1 MPRTDLP
8 GASPVR
14 GRDPLRLPVG
24 PDADVPIPT
33 VSSADDREVASADP
47 SPDDAPRRARALSR
61 DRARRILTERFG
73 YDDFQFR
80 QFEPIQAVLRGADTL
95 VVMPTGSGKSLVYQ
109 FPALVLPGLTVVV
122 SPLIALMKDQQDKL
136 QAQGV
141 DVLAVHSHQTTREAR
156 ATEQA
161 ITEGGGDILYVTPER
176 FKDREFFEMLLQRK
190 VSLFVVDEAHCVS
203 QWGHDFRPD
212 YLTLGSVVKR
222 LGRPPVLALTA
233 TATAEVR
240 ADIVRQLGMH
250 DTHVTIT
257 GFARPNLRFEV
268 ERTVNDTMKD
278 EALRNLLERTPGTGV
293 IYVATIKEAER
304 LREQLK
310 DHYHRRYEFGL
321 YHGKLAPVERKTAQ
335 DRFMNDELK
344 AMIAT
349 NAFGL
354 GIDKPDIRFVA
365 HYHFPGSV
373 EAYYQEA
380 GRAGRD
386 GEPATCTL
394 LYRVEDRRIQSYF
407 LGGKYP
413 EVEEAA
419 KVALVLETYPEREAV
434 KLEELAERSGVPRR
448 KARITLML
456 LKRHGLVREHR
467 GGSWDRLGGRLTQVD
482 LSHDLMDYEERR
494 ARDQQKLQAVVDFAQ
509 TARCRTRFILEYFGE
524 EVEGDWRCGNCDA
537 CDAGAAWS
545 RRARTAD

>member
-1 MPRTDLP
+1 MTSTDF
-8 GASPVR
+8 ASPGSEHERVDTR
-14 GRDPLRLPVG
+14 QLTR
-24 PDADVPIPT
+24 
-33 VSSADDREVASADP
+33 S
-47 SPDDAPRRARALSR
+47 RARS
-61 DRARRILTERFG
+61 ILAERFG
-73 YDDFQFR
+73 FDDFQYR
-80 QFEPIQAVLRGADTL
+80 QFEPIQAVLRGEDAL

-109 FPALVLPGLTVVV
+109 FPALILPGLTVVV
-122 SPLIALMKDQQDKL
+122 SPLIALMKDQHDKL
-136 QAQGV
+136 VAHGV
-141 DVLAVHSHQTTREAR
+141 DALAVHSHMTTRQTR

-161 ITEGGGDILYVTPER
+161 IADGGGDILYVTPER
-176 FKDREFFEMLLQRK
+176 FKDREFFDTLLTRS

-212 YLTLGSVVKR
+212 YLTLGSIVQR
-222 LGRPPVLALTA
+222 LGRPPVMALTA

-240 ADIVRQLGMH
+240 ADIIRQLGMR
-250 DTHVTIT
+250 DPHVTIT

-268 ERTVNDTMKD
+268 ARSVNNAVKD
-278 EALRNLLERTPGTGV
+278 ETLERIVTSTPGSGV

-304 LREQLK
+304 LHEQLSERF
-310 DHYHRRYEFGL
+310 HRELAFGL
-321 YHGKLAPVERKTAQ
+321 YHGKLAPNERKDAQ
-335 DRFMNDELK
+335 NAFMADGLK

-354 GIDKPDIRFVA
+354 GIDKPDIRFVV

-386 GEPATCTL
+386 GDPSTCTL

-419 KVALVLETYPEREAV
+419 KVAIVLETYPSGQPV
-434 KLEELAERSGVPRR
+434 PLDELAERSGVARR
-448 KARITLML
+448 KARIALML
-456 LKRHGLVREHR
+456 LKRHGMVREHR
-467 GGSWDRLGGRLTQVD
+467 GLRWERLADRLTQVD
-482 LSHDLMDYEERR
+482 LSADLTDYEDRR
-494 ARDQQKLQAVVDFAQ
+494 ARDQAKLQAIVDFAQ

-524 EVEGDWRCGNCDA
+524 AVDVDWRCGNCDA
-537 CDAGAAWS
+537 CDAMEAWDV
-545 RRARTAD
+545 RRRPA